1 MAFYEELSKY
11 YDHVFPYNQT
21 TYNFLK
27 NRFSDGKKVLDI
39 ATGTG
44 NYSIAFAK
52 DAYDVTAIDLDK
64 EMIEALK
71 GKASDSNL
79 SLTPLVMNMLDL
91 SQLEKD
97 SFDGAFCIGNSLVHL
112 QTAEDIQKALNEIYA
127 LLKKGGQLA
136 IQIVNYDRILER
148 NVKDLPLIHRPEVK
162 VKFIRKYDLIDGM
175 IHFKTRL
182 IVGDDN
188 ETYDNVITL
197 YPLTSIE
204 FKAILETSGFK
215 NIKLYGGFDG
225 KTFDIDAFPMIITAV
240 K

>member
-11 YDHVFPYNQT
+11 YDHVFPFNPT

-27 NRFSDGKKVLDI
+27 NRFSGGKKVLDI
-39 ATGTG
+39 GTGTG
-44 NYSIAFAK
+44 NYSIAFAG
-52 DAYDVTAIDLDK
+52 DGYDVTAIDLDS

-71 GKASDSNL
+71 DKTSNSDL
-79 SLTPLVMNMLDL
+79 SISPLVMNMLDL
-91 SQLEKD
+91 GRLKKD

-112 QTAEDIQKALNEIYA
+112 QTAKDIQKSLNEIYA
-127 LLKKGGQLA
+127 LLKIGGQLA
-136 IQIVNYDRILER
+136 IQIVNYDRVLKR
-148 NVKDLPLIHRPEVK
+148 DVKDLPLINRPEVK

-188 ETYDNVITL
+188 KTYDNVITL

-204 FKAILETSGFK
+204 FKALLEESGFK
-215 NIKLYGGFDG
+215 NIQFYGGFDG
-225 KTFDIDAFPMIITAV
+225 KDFDLDAFPMIVTAQ

>member
-11 YDHVFPYNQT
+11 YDHVFPFNPT

-27 NRFSDGKKVLDI
+27 NRFSGGKKVLDI
-39 ATGTG
+39 GTGTG
-44 NYSIAFAK
+44 NYSIAFAG
-52 DAYDVTAIDLDK
+52 DGYDVTAIDLDS

-71 GKASDSNL
+71 DKTSNSDL
-79 SLTPLVMNMLDL
+79 SISPLVMNMLDL
-91 SQLEKD
+91 GRLKKD

-112 QTAEDIQKALNEIYA
+112 QTAKDIQKSLNEIYA
-127 LLKKGGQLA
+127 LLKIGGQLA
-136 IQIVNYDRILER
+136 IQIVNYDRVLKR
-148 NVKDLPLIHRPEVK
+148 DVKDLPLINRPEVQ

-188 ETYDNVITL
+188 KTYDNVITL

-204 FKAILETSGFK
+204 FKALLEESGFK
-215 NIKLYGGFDG
+215 NIQFYGGFDG
-225 KTFDIDAFPMIITAV
+225 KDFDLDAFPMIVTAQ